1 MVRRRRFGIDVLM
14 RAAVVACAGLA
25 ALTLDPAGGGA
36 ASPAHATVG
45 IFGYLETKRDGL
57 KAFPKWT
64 GALERYFREKGQTSG
79 NCASKE
85 FNRCHY
91 EKWMSFLE
99 GIKSDPPDRKLKKV
113 NDFMNKARYIL
124 DPINW
129 GVKDYWATP
138 GQFLDKYGDCEDY
151 AIAKYLS
158 LVAIGWDPRT
168 LRIVV
173 VQDLNLRVPHAI
185 LAVYE
190 GDKIM
195 LLDNQIAIV
204 VDSSRIRH
212 YRPIFSLSES
222 AWWRH
227 APATRAGAPPRSRRR

>member
-1 MVRRRRFGIDVLM
+1 MAVASVALSALATGLTSGGVRA
-14 RAAVVACAGLA
+14 RAEAKL
-25 ALTLDPAGGGA
+25 
-36 ASPAHATVG
+36 G
-45 IFGYLETKRDGL
+45 IFGYLETKREGL
-57 KAFPKWT
+57 EAFPKWT
-64 GALERYFREKGQTSG
+64 GALERYFEEKAHTVG
-79 NCASKE
+79 NCAAKE

-91 EKWMSFLE
+91 DTWTAFLD
-99 GIKSDPPDRKLKKV
+99 GIKNETPERKLKKV

-138 GQFLDKYGDCEDY
+138 GQFFEKYGDCEDY

-158 LVAIGWDPRT
+158 LVAVGWDPET

-185 LAVYE
+185 LAVYQQ
-190 GDKIM
+190 DNIL

-204 VDSSRIRH
+204 VDASRVRH
-212 YRPIFSLSES
+212 YRPIFSLSETG
-222 AWWRH
+222 WWRH
-227 APATRAGAPPRSRRR
+227 APAAKGQARRR